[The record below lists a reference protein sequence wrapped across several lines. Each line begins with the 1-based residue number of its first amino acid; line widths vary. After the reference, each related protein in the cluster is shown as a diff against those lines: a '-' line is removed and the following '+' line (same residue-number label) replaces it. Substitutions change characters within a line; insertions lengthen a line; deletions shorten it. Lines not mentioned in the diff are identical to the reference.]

1 MNHQPFETWLLSD
14 DALDKDQTRSLQAH
28 LATCDQCAKIS
39 TSWGQ
44 VHQLFEATAEITPE
58 PGFSMRWQER
68 LAAQNKQAHHD
79 QSWIVLGSISG
90 MALFLLILICIQ
102 IAPFLR
108 SPENLLLVMIYRLGA
123 LVTYTQAAQYL
134 ALSMLST
141 ILKLLPLP
149 VWITLLGTFSMFFVL
164 WLGMLKQLS
173 ASRRI
178 NL

>member
-14 DALDKDQTRSLQAH
+14 DALDEDQTRSLQAH
-28 LATCDQCAKIS
+28 LATCDQCARIS
-39 TSWGQ
+39 ASWGQ

-68 LAAQNKQAHHD
+68 LAEHNKQVHHY
-79 QSWIVLGSISG
+79 QSWIVLGIISG
-90 MALFLLILICIQ
+90 VAVLLLVLICLQ

-108 SPENLLLVMIYRLGA
+108 SPENLLLFMIYRVGV
-123 LVTYTQAAQYL
+123 LVTYTQAAQNL
-134 ALSMLST
+134 ALSLLDT
-141 ILKLLPLP
+141 IVRLLPMP
-149 VWITLLGTFSMFFVL
+149 VWIAFLGTFSMFFVL
-164 WLGMLKQLS
+164 WFGMLKQLS